1 VVVCRELSTDKRFEP
16 GFNQLHVVEP
26 GALST
31 MRYEDLSSLRSND
44 PFSPESLRAIVVHSE
59 LDFGLARM
67 YEQLQGGAI
76 HVFRSR
82 EDAERFLTSRC

>member
-1 VVVCRELSTDKRFEP
+1 
-16 GFNQLHVVEP
+16 
-26 GALST
+26 
-31 MRYEDLSSLRSND
+31 
-44 PFSPESLRAIVVHSE
+44 
-59 LDFGLARM
+59 M